1 MHVLINI
8 KSPNNI
14 SKWHMEFNSAF
25 KVLMEIKIHRELN
38 NYDVIELTPGV
49 LVINW

>member
-1 MHVLINI
+1 MHLPINI

-25 KVLMEIKIHRELN
+25 KGLIT
-38 NYDVIELTPGV
+38 YDYKAVGHSVVFVRHNDRL
-49 LVINW
+49 